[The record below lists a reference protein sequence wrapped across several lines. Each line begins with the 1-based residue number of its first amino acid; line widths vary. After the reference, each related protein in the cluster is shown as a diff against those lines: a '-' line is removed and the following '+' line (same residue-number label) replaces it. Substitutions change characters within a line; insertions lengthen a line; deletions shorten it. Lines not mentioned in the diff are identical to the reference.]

1 LFPKNLKFNKRANS
15 ALRGNN
21 RFLRTSELILSIIAA
36 NGGYI
41 EGKTVIQKIGY
52 FCELRMSIRDNPVFL
67 PHFYG
72 PYSAQLDF
80 ELDKLVALGFL
91 EQSTRTTINDRTL
104 YGYRLTKQGKEV
116 LHSISSRSA
125 PEMTEIANVVKTCK
139 KYAGLNPLTLS
150 YAAKVHLIASE
161 AKHPGVTENDIIMKA
176 KDIGWKMNEK
186 SVRSGAR
193 LLTVLK
199 LAN

>member
-1 LFPKNLKFNKRANS
+1 
-15 ALRGNN
+15 LREHG
-21 RFLRTSELILSIIAA
+21 RFLRTSELILVIVAA

-52 FCELRMSIRDNPVFL
+52 FCELRMSLRDNPVFL

-72 PYSAQLDF
+72 PYSAQVDF

-91 EQSTRTTINDRTL
+91 EQSTRTTINDRTI
-104 YGYRLTKQGKEV
+104 YGYKLTKQGKRV
-116 LHSISSRSA
+116 LQSISSHSSS
-125 PEMTEIANVVKTCK
+125 EIAEVANVVKTCR

-150 YAAKVHLIASE
+150 YAAKVHLIAAE
-161 AKHPGVTENDIIMKA
+161 AKHPVNENEIIEKA
-176 KDIGWKMNEK
+176 KDIGWKMTEK

>member
-1 LFPKNLKFNKRANS
+1 M
-15 ALRGNN
+15 
-21 RFLRTSELILSIIAA
+21 RTSELILAIVAA

-41 EGKTVIQKIGY
+41 EGKTVVQKIGY
-52 FCELRMSIRDNPVFL
+52 FCELRMSVRDNPVFL

-72 PYSAQLDF
+72 PYSAQVDF

-91 EQSTRTTINDRTL
+91 EQSTRTTINDRTI
-104 YGYRLTKQGKEV
+104 YGYKLTKQGKQV
-116 LHSISSRSA
+116 LQSISSSSGS
-125 PEMTEIANVVKTCK
+125 EIAEVTNVVKTCK

-150 YAAKVHLIASE
+150 YAAKVHLIAAE
-161 AKHPGVTENDIIMKA
+161 AKHPVTENDIIIKA

-186 SVRSGAR
+186 SVMSGAR